1 MRSRR
6 RLGVSRTTK
15 KRGENNRPL
24 DALPSS
30 GRTELIVHSVDRED
44 LYHALSVANYA
55 CRDNLA
61 FDQEP
66 ESITEYRNS
75 WRLSLTAKSLEG
87 PGCKRNHPYLPE
99 RRLLGA
105 CFHASSAYAV
115 AIFER
120 APTARIS
127 VSYSHRSY
135 TYKGVDDFY
144 TQLFG
149 GKSRRASRY
158 IGEYCNCRQFFDN
171 PAEDL
176 IPDMRISGDWRV
188 RQRPY

>member
-1 MRSRR
+1 MSRP
-6 RLGVSRTTK
+6 TK
-15 KRGENNRPL
+15 YQEEYNRQL
-24 DALPSS
+24 IVPSS
-30 GRTELIVHSVDRED
+30 GRTELIVHSVNRED
-44 LYHALSVANYA
+44 LYHALSVANDA

-66 ESITEYRNS
+66 EPITEYPHS

-99 RRLLGA
+99 RSLRGA

-127 VSYSHRSY
+127 VSCSCYSY
-135 TYKGVDDFY
+135 NYKGVDDFY
-144 TQLFG
+144 AQLFAV
-149 GKSRRASRY
+149 KSGPSPGH

-176 IPDMRISGDWRV
+176 IPDVRIPGDWRV
-188 RQRPY
+188 RM